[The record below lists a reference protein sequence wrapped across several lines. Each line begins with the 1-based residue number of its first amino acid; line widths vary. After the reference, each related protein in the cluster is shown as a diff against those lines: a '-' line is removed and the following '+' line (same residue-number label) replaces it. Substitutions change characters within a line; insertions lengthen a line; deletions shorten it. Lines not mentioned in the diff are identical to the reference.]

1 MMDSFQSKPHYK
13 ILDGLRGV
21 AALMVLVFHVFD
33 ACQANIL
40 PHGYLAVDF
49 FFVLSGFVIGYSY
62 DDRWERGLTVGGF
75 LRRRLI
81 RLHPMVVCGAVVG
94 CLCFLAAGGVKWDGT
109 PVSMGWTLLALLGM
123 LFMVPAFP
131 GWPTEVRGF
140 GEFFPLNGPYW
151 SLFYEYI
158 GNVLYAF
165 LLRRLSCRGLA
176 AVAFVSG
183 CLVVHAATGLG
194 YLGVGWSAADGGW
207 WQGLV
212 RMLFPY
218 SMGMLMA
225 RRFRP
230 ALGMRGT
237 FWLSS
242 LIMVGVGLLPQV
254 GGEQAAWMNGLVDSA
269 VVILLFPG
277 LVWLAAS
284 DLETSERASRVSR
297 WLGDLSY
304 PLYAVHY
311 PFMSLF
317 FFYLGFGGEPLP
329 MQKVFDHWPMALL
342 PLCAGLVLAWLLMK
356 YYDKPLRRWLTR
368 RFSRDFAS

>member
-1 MMDSFQSKPHYK
+1 MDSFQSKPHYK

>member
-1 MMDSFQSKPHYK
+1 MNTFQTKPHYE

-49 FFVLSGFVIGYSY
+49 FFILSGFVIGYAY
-62 DDRWERGLTVGGF
+62 DDRWEQGLTVGGF

-81 RLHPMVVCGAVVG
+81 RLHPMVVAGAIVG
-94 CLCFLAAGGVKWDGT
+94 CLCFLAVGGLRWDGSAV
-109 PVSMGWTLLALLGM
+109 PLHWTLLALLGT
-123 LFMVPAFP
+123 LFMIPALP
-131 GWPTEVRGF
+131 GCPTEVRGF
-140 GEFFPLNGPYW
+140 GEYFPLNGPYW

-158 GNVLYAF
+158 GNILYAL
-165 LLRRLSCRGLA
+165 LLRRLSSRWLA
-176 AVAFVSG
+176 LVALVTG
-183 CLVVHAATGLG
+183 CLVVHASMGLG
-194 YLGVGWSAADGGW
+194 YLGVGWSAADCGW

-225 RRFRP
+225 RHFRSLRVRH
-230 ALGMRGT
+230 A
-237 FWLSS
+237 FWWCS
-242 LIMVGVGLLPQV
+242 LVVLGVGLLPVV
-254 GGEQAAWMNGLVDSA
+254 GGEDAPWLNGLLDSA
-269 VVILLFPG
+269 VVIVLFPS

-284 DLETSERASRVSR
+284 DVDTSARTRGLSR

-311 PFMSLF
+311 PFMSLL
-317 FFYLGFGGEPLP
+317 FFYLGFDGNLLP
-329 MQKVFDHWPMALL
+329 KQAVFDHWGIALL
-342 PLCAGLVLAWLLMK
+342 PVVFALVLAWLLMT
-356 YYDKPLRRWLTR
+356 YYDKPLRRWL
-368 RFSRDFAS
+368 SAHWGQ